1 MMDAVRYY
9 LALIT
14 LMSLV
19 PAIVL
24 WYLIH
29 PFGSFWRALP
39 SWLSCGLL
47 GAATLGLML
56 PVFLLRRRLLYVD
69 FGTNWVTILL
79 AAVALFLGGWVA
91 VKRKR
96 YLNYR
101 ILAGWPQLSARA
113 YPGTLL
119 TQGIYGKIRHPRY
132 VEVALW
138 VLAYALI
145 ANFLAL
151 YIAFLLTLPGLL
163 LIVVLEERELEER
176 FGEEWRAYAARTP
189 RFIPRRAS

>member
-1 MMDAVRYY
+1 MDAVRYY

-19 PAIVL
+19 PAILL

-29 PFGSFWRALP
+29 PLGSFWRMLP
-39 SWLSCGLL
+39 PWLSCSLL
-47 GAATLGLML
+47 GVAAMVLML
-56 PVFLLRRRLLYVD
+56 PAFLLRHRLLSVD
-69 FGTNWVTILL
+69 FGTNAVTIVL
-79 AAVALFLGGWVA
+79 AAIALVLGVWLA
-91 VKRKR
+91 MKRKR
-96 YLNYR
+96 YLTFK

-138 VLAYALI
+138 VLGYALI

-163 LIVVLEERELEER
+163 LIVLLEERELEER
-176 FGEEWRAYAARTP
+176 FGDEWRAYAARTP